1 VPLSGTRLALRDV
14 EPLVVDDNPQST
26 ELLGAILMGFGISRP
41 TKCHSVEAARE
52 VLLTR
57 RFDLVMVNC
66 EMVEEDGFTLVREM
80 RAGREGPNACT
91 PVLMLSAS
99 TPESKVVRAR
109 DSGANFTIA
118 KPVSPMILLERMLW
132 IAQSRRAFIDTPRY
146 QGPDRRFRTEPL
158 PPGVHERRA
167 EDLRITATPDRALSQ
182 DEIDGLFT

>member
-1 VPLSGTRLALRDV
+1 MPLSGTRLGLRDI

-52 VLLTR
+52 ALLTR
-57 RFDLVMVNC
+57 RFDLIMVNC
-66 EMVEEDGFTLVREM
+66 EMAEEDGFALVRDL
-80 RAGREGPNACT
+80 RADREGPNACT

-109 DSGANFTIA
+109 DCGANFTIA

-146 QGPDRRFRTEPL
+146 HGPDRRFRTEPL
-158 PPGVHERRA
+158 APGISERRA
-167 EDLRITATPDRALSQ
+167 EDLRIIAVPERALSQ
-182 DEIDGLFT
+182 EEIDGLFT